1 MDYIQQAFNLYDAIV
16 DREVIMTT
24 TKPQLVFTDEFN
36 NFLKNGKQALLT
48 KENALKLG
56 QHDYLGDIKKDV
68 NTIEQARK
76 YLFKGLKKDNS
87 NDQKLQKEVN
97 NLLPY
102 EGLFIV
108 RY

>member
-48 KENALKLG
+48 
-56 QHDYLGDIKKDV
+56 
-68 NTIEQARK
+68 
-76 YLFKGLKKDNS
+76 
-87 NDQKLQKEVN
+87 
-97 NLLPY
+97 LP
-102 EGLFIV
+102 ICKPMQP
-108 RY
+108 